1 MKTIMVPTDFS
12 TYAQYALKV
21 AANVAKKI
29 NAEIKLVHSCNLYTV
44 GNGQYYVTYNKECI
58 KIANEQLDKLMKLKF
73 LKGISIKKHILS
85 NLSIWE
91 ALKDKRFKDTELIV
105 MGSHGESGFMNAFI
119 GSNADKT
126 IRLADVPVLT
136 IKNEIENFTVNKMV
150 FASNFFKE
158 SYQVFE
164 KIKFFADL
172 YKSHIDL
179 LKIITPRNF
188 ESTPRSQKLI
198 ADFVKRFNLK
208 KYAINIYNANH
219 IENGILDFSHQQNS
233 DLIAIETHGRTGLAH
248 LINGSLTENIIKHDA
263 KPVMSVK
270 IPKPPI
276 NLSKSIM
283 SSEAYLNWGY
293 E

>member
-1 MKTIMVPTDFS
+1 MKTITVPTDFS
-12 TYAQYALKV
+12 QYALYALKV
-21 AANVAKKI
+21 AASIAIKMK
-29 NAEIKLVHSCNLYTV
+29 AEIKLVHSCNLYTV
-44 GNGQYYVTYNKECI
+44 GKGQYFVNYNQECI
-58 KIANEQLDKLMKLKF
+58 QIANDQLDKLMKLDF
-73 LKGISIKKHILS
+73 LKGINASKHILS

-91 ALKDKRFKDTELIV
+91 ALKDKRFEDTDLLV
-105 MGSHGESGFMNAFI
+105 MGSHGESGFYNAFI
-119 GSNADKT
+119 GSNTDKT

-136 IKNEIENFTVNKMV
+136 VKNEFENFTINKMV

-164 KIKFFADL
+164 KIKYFADL

-188 ESTPRSQKLI
+188 ESTPQSQKLI
-198 ADFVKRFNLK
+198 ADFAKRFKLK

-248 LINGSLTENIIKHDA
+248 LINGSLTESIIKHEA

-270 IPKPPI
+270 IPKPLKKI
-276 NLSKSIM
+276 SKSTI
-283 SSEAYLNWGY
+283 SKEDYSNWFY